1 MSTGVRPEALEAA
14 GLIADRLSDPA
25 EVAARTRSI
34 PSNGPNAWDEQS
46 LTRGS
51 AALGLLAAEYAGEDS
66 AQALTTAWQQTVTA
80 TARSSVD
87 GPFGGL
93 GSLASL
99 ARCVSAPAEVLT
111 RLDTRVAEHARWL
124 GTALDAQ
131 IGQGSP
137 SYAGTVDA
145 LGGLAGEGRY
155 LLARNHLAAATVVEA
170 MAPLAGTLTVNGVEV
185 PGWWAAPTERTV
197 VAPEFEHGQLC
208 FGLAHGIA
216 GPLMFLAL
224 AREQGV
230 RSATLDET
238 ARTLVENLWNWREED
253 DHGTYWTSYLPLSHL
268 VERPARRPDPARA
281 SWCYGSLGIAHVL
294 DQFGRAF
301 GLPLWRERAIEVARA
316 QLARPDARLGIRDV
330 GLCHGWAGH
339 LFLLDSLVRSG
350 VLGTSGGAAHDVAVV
365 ARRGAARRVLDHVD
379 SGYPFGVRMPHP
391 ASGDLLDL
399 PGLLEGAAG
408 VALALLA
415 FGRDEA
421 PRTEWDTLLMLR

>member
-1 MSTGVRPEALEAA
+1 MSTDARAEALGAA
-14 GLIADRLSDPA
+14 ALIADRLADPA

-34 PSNGPNAWDEQS
+34 PSKGPDAWDEQS
-46 LTRGS
+46 LTRGP
-51 AALGLLAAEYAGEDS
+51 AALGLLAAESAGEGS
-66 AQALTTAWQQTVTA
+66 AQALTAAWQQTAAA

-99 ARCVSAPAEVLT
+99 ARCVSAPAEVLA

-155 LLARNHLAAATVVEA
+155 LLARNHPAAATVVEA
-170 MAPLAGTLTVNGVEV
+170 LAPLAGTLTVNDVEV

-224 AREQGV
+224 ARDHGV

-238 ARTLVENLWNWREED
+238 ALTLVESLWTRREED
-253 DHGTYWTSYLPLSHL
+253 AHGTYWTPYLPLSHL
-268 VERPARRPDPARA
+268 VERPALRPDPARA
-281 SWCYGSLGIAHVL
+281 SWCYGSLGIAHAL
-294 DQFGRAF
+294 DQVGRAF
-301 GLPLWRERAIEVARA
+301 GLPIWRERATEVASA
-316 QLARPDARLGIRDV
+316 QLARPDAQLGIRDV

-339 LFLLDSLVRSG
+339 LYLLDSLVRSG
-350 VLGTSGGAAHDVAVV
+350 VLSTADGAAHEPAAL
-365 ARRGAARRVLDHVD
+365 ARRKAARRVLDHVD
-379 SGYPFGVRMPHP
+379 PAHPFGVRMPHP
-391 ASGDLLDL
+391 GSGDLLDL

-415 FGRDEA
+415 YGRDEA
-421 PRTEWDTLLMLR
+421 PRIGWDTLLMLR